1 VPSFRRLSRE
11 ELQALP
17 TRKARV
23 GPIDLTEYLNFV
35 RELGPGEGGEIALG
49 DGDSQR
55 TIKRRLTRAAGQLKK
70 RIRWRNSR
78 GDGVIRFVVQE
89 SLRRPT

>member
-11 ELQALP
+11 EVQAIRGSNGQR
-17 TRKARV
+17 T
-23 GPIDLTEYLNFV
+23 PIDLTEYQDFV
-35 RELGPGEGGEIALG
+35 RELVPGEGGEIALG

-70 RIRWRNSR
+70 RIRWRTSR

-89 SLRRPT
+89 